1 MMTMKQLM
9 TKALAGSAALVCG
22 LIIAGSPAAAQ
33 QGKIRVAQSVDV
45 FTLDPSKNTAAF
57 SLNVYQNVFGHLSVI
72 EADGSVSPSVAE
84 SWTAEK
90 NATVWTFKIRPGI
103 KFHNGEPLTVDDVV
117 WTYRTVL
124 DDPKSPVRS
133 YLKAVTGVEKV
144 DGSTI
149 RITTNSPFSTFD
161 RQVSLVSIMPQKA
174 YTEMGSEKFAVAP
187 IGSGP
192 FKVKEWVK
200 DSFLELEAF
209 SDYWEGAP
217 GVKTVIF
224 RPMPSEASR
233 AAALASGEIDIV
245 PVLPPPLV
253 DSMSKMD
260 GIKVVKV
267 PSNRVIFIAYNTN
280 TAPLGNIKL
289 RQAILHGVDR
299 EAITTKLLRGLGIPI
314 GQLAP
319 PVTFG
324 HDPSMGVPEYDPEL
338 ARKLVKES
346 GYDGK
351 PILFQYPNNRW
362 AFADQTA
369 QAIVGYLDEIG
380 IKLKLQSMEM
390 AALFPLWI
398 ANEIPSMYL
407 FSMGLSILDADL
419 LLNLEYESETMH
431 SYWSSEEVDRLAKQQ
446 RAEPDLAIRKEIFSK
461 IWKIDRENAVFAP
474 LYNEIHAY
482 GIRDCVDWTP
492 RPDERLPFKNA
503 KSTC

>member
-1 MMTMKQLM
+1 MMTLKQLNIK
-9 TKALAGSAALVCG
+9 TLVGSAALVCG
-22 LIIAGSPAAAQ
+22 LIIAGSPATAQ
-33 QGKIRVAQSVDV
+33 QGKITVAQSVDV
-45 FTLDPSKNTAAF
+45 FTLDPSKNTAAP
-57 SLNVYQNVFGHLSVI
+57 SLNVYQNVFGNLSEI
-72 EADGSVSPSVAE
+72 EATGLIAPSVAE
-84 SWTAEK
+84 SWNAEK
-90 NATVWTFKIRPGI
+90 DATVWTFKIRSGI
-103 KFHNGEPLTVDDVV
+103 KFHNGDPLTVDDVV
-117 WTYRTVL
+117 WTYRTIL

-133 YLKAVTGVEKV
+133 YLKAVVAVEKV
-144 DGSTI
+144 DDRTV
-149 RITTNSPFSTFD
+149 RITTKSPFSTFG

-174 YTEMGSEKFAVAP
+174 YTEIGSEQFSVAP

-192 FKVKEWVK
+192 FKVKKWVK
-200 DSFLELEAF
+200 DDFLELEAF

-217 GVKTVIF
+217 SVKTVIF
-224 RPMPSEASR
+224 RPMPSEAAR
-233 AAALASGEIDIV
+233 AAALAAGEIDIV

-260 GIKVVKV
+260 GINVTKV

-280 TAPLGNIKL
+280 TPPLGNIKL
-289 RQAILHGVDR
+289 RQAILHGIDR
-299 EAITTKLLRGLGIPI
+299 ETITSKLLRGLGIPI

-324 HDPSMGVPEYDPEL
+324 HDPSLGVPKYDPDM

-362 AFADQTA
+362 AFADQTS

-407 FSMGLSILDADL
+407 FSMGLSTLDADL
-419 LLNLEYESETMH
+419 LLNLEYESKTMH
-431 SYWSSEEVDRLAKQQ
+431 SYWSSEEVDRLAMQQ
-446 RAEPDLAIRKEIFSK
+446 RAQPDQELRKKIFSK
-461 IWKIDRENAVFAP
+461 IWRIDRENAVFAP

-482 GIRDCVDWTP
+482 GVRDCVDWTP
-492 RPDERLPFKNA
+492 RPDERLRFKKA